1 MLYWRLMC
9 ECVCVCVFTPATIM
23 LCSSVWFF
31 HFSMKLLFLC
41 CDLGRWCLFCF
52 LSLIFLFYL
61 FLAVSPPLLRTGT
74 NFLTF
79 TILCSVLWTPHYLH
93 LNDHSTPH
101 FLSFLV
107 LPAPPLP
114 FRLALKHSVGSSFAD
129 LHADKTLAPCKQS
142 DKEQLRGLFHCRML
156 AGYPELKVW
165 ADQSFDC
172 SCLSPSGGSLSH
184 FLILPL

>member
-9 ECVCVCVFTPATIM
+9 ECVCVYTCHYHA
-23 LCSSVWFF
+23 LQLSVILSLFYETALPLLWSGALMSVL
-31 HFSMKLLFLC
+31 FSLPDFS
-41 CDLGRWCLFCF
+41 F
-52 LSLIFLFYL
+52 LSLSCSLSPVAEDWHRYPDIHHFMFCPLDTSLF
-61 FLAVSPPLLRTGT
+61 APSWPL
-74 NFLTF
+74 N
-79 TILCSVLWTPHYLH
+79 S
-93 LNDHSTPH
+93 
-101 FLSFLV
+101 SFLV
-107 LPAPPLP
+107 LPSPPLP

-129 LHADKTLAPCKQS
+129 LHADKTLAPCMQS

-156 AGYPELKVW
+156 AGYPELKVR